1 MGLLWSPA
9 ALAPKGAMFG
19 GLATIAIPAIP
30 SEAAISE

>member
-9 ALAPKGAMFG
+9 AFAPNGAMLG

-30 SEAAISE
+30 SAAAISE